1 MRLQN
6 LFLNGFL
13 LLDKEKTTKTEP
25 VATHCSRSSN
35 QGMNKPLKM
44 QEDESDQSDHIGVER

>member
-1 MRLQN
+1 M
-6 LFLNGFL
+6 GS
-13 LLDKEKTTKTEP
+13 LDKEKTTKTEP

-44 QEDESDQSDHIGVER
+44 QEDESDQSAQIGVER